1 MAGETKTDRGW
12 AEQRLD
18 ACLAAVDVWQ
28 KPTNAYITL
37 TADAARAKA
46 RAVDAATA
54 AGKSFGLLHGLPIAI
69 KDNLDTAGVR
79 TTSGS
84 LFFEH
89 HRPNVDATVV
99 AKLERAGAIMVG
111 KATMHEVAFGVR
123 SFNPITGQARNPYDL
138 TRVPGGSS
146 GGSGIVVATGMAEA
160 AIGTDTGGSI
170 RLPSAINGITGL
182 RPTTGRVSNNGC
194 LPVSLSHDTIGPMAR
209 TAAECALIFAVI
221 AGYDPK
227 DPTSEDRP
235 LENFL
240 PALGE
245 GIAGV
250 RIGVPQNHY
259 LEGCSA
265 DVIEAY
271 QRSLRT
277 LESLGARLVDVEV
290 PGAADIQNDASVMIY
305 SDACQLHAERLG
317 DEKRW
322 GAQTIERMKIGL
334 GFTSR
339 DYARVVRLREIWK
352 RTLVG
357 VFDQVD
363 ILASPTLIDEPPP
376 IEDGKSLQG
385 TTISVTKNTYCGA
398 FGCLPGL
405 SVPNGRSR
413 NGLPLALQLEA
424 PWWREPLLL
433 RAGHAF
439 QQATDWHEMRPRA
452 PA

>member
-1 MAGETKTDRGW
+1 MAIDPNTRKGR
-12 AEQRLD
+12 AEQSLE
-18 ACLAAVDVWQ
+18 ACLAAIDVWQ
-28 KPTNAYITL
+28 KPTNAYITV
-37 TADAARAKA
+37 TADSARAKA
-46 RAVDAATA
+46 RAADAAA
-54 AGKSFGLLHGLPIAI
+54 VAGRSLGLLHGLPIAI

-84 LFFEH
+84 LFFEN
-89 HRPNVDATVV
+89 HRPNTDATVV

-123 SFNPITGQARNPYDL
+123 SFNPVIGQARNPYDL

-146 GGSGIVVATGMAEA
+146 GGSGIVVATGMAQA

-170 RLPSAINGITGL
+170 RLPAAINGITGL

-227 DPTSEDRP
+227 DPSSEDRP

-240 PALGE
+240 PSLGD

-250 RIGVPQNHY
+250 RIGVPKNHY
-259 LEGCSA
+259 LDGCSTEVL
-265 DVIEAY
+265 DVY
-271 QRSLRT
+271 QHALRT
-277 LESLGARLVDVEV
+277 FESLGARLVDVEV
-290 PGAADIQNDASVMIY
+290 PGAATIQDDASIMIY
-305 SDACQLHAERLG
+305 SDACQLHADRLG

-339 DYARVVRLREIWK
+339 DYARAVRSRETWK

-363 ILASPTLIDEPPP
+363 ILATPTIVDEPPP

-385 TTISVTKNTYCGA
+385 ATISVTKNTYCGA

-413 NGLPLALQLEA
+413 NGLPLSLQLEA
-424 PWWREPLLL
+424 AWWREPLLL

-439 QQATDWHEMRPRA
+439 QKATDWHEMRPGL